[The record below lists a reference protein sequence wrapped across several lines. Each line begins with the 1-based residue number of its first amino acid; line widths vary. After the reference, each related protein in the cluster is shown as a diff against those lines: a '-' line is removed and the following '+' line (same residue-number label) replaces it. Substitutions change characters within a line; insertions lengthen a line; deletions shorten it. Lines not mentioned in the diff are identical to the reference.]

1 MRCSCRSSSS
11 LSFGAPPSRHQP
23 DQRQNKGNI
32 ELFKLQYLRRILCH
46 FSCDSSNF
54 SSDKPFDWIFTSE
67 IVGELTSRCS
77 SSHFFSRPPQL
88 AHSSRPHISHHSPL
102 DHSTTHNYELRRDY
116 HGEDYISNQKDCC
129 EKGNR
134 DNGEANKKEH

>member
-1 MRCSCRSSSS
+1 MLMLMSFFKFVEFRCTS
-11 LSFGAPPSRHQP
+11 LSRHQP

-32 ELFKLQYLRRILCH
+32 VLFKIQYLRRILCH

-67 IVGELTSRCS
+67 IFGHSLHVVPPHTFSHALLT
-77 SSHFFSRPPQL
+77 
-88 AHSSRPHISHHSPL
+88 PL
-102 DHSTTHNYELRRDY
+102 DALTPNSHSTTTNYEEYRLH

-134 DNGEANKKEH
+134 DKG